1 MKAKTAVDQLAAL
14 AQETRLEIYRLL
26 VKAGPDGMPAGDIA
40 RRLKVL
46 PATLSFHLA
55 HLARSGLVHSR
66 QQGRF
71 VIYSAD
77 FPEMEALLAFLTE
90 DCCGGAVTC
99 AIPSCQP
106 VQFMPRRAAKARRS

>member
-1 MKAKTAVDQLAAL
+1 MKTRTAVDRLSAL
-14 AQETRLEIYRLL
+14 AQETRLDIYRLL
-26 VKAGPDGMPAGDIA
+26 VKAGPEGMPAGEIA
-40 RRLKVL
+40 KRLRVL

-55 HLARSGLVHSR
+55 HLARSGLVYSR
-66 QQGRF
+66 QHGRF

-90 DCCGGAVTC
+90 DCCGGAVAC

-106 VQFMPRRAAKARRS
+106 VRFMPKRTAKVRNG